1 MLGNVKAVIFDMD
14 GTIVDSMWVWDE
26 VDIKFLGKRGIPVHK
41 DLHEC
46 INGMSFSETAKY
58 FKKRFNLNDSIIDI
72 KNEWTLLA
80 DDYYKNRISLKKG
93 VDDLIKTF
101 FKNNFKLGIGSSSSK
116 HFIEIVLN
124 RFLLKEYFHSI
135 RVSCEVEKGKPY
147 PDVYL
152 KVAEDL
158 LVNPKDC
165 LVFEDSKAGVIAA
178 KSAGMK
184 VYAVAD
190 NYSRKDWDEI
200 REIADG
206 FFVSFNDVL
215 SYLPL

>member
-1 MLGNVKAVIFDMD
+1 MR
-14 GTIVDSMWVWDE
+14 W
-26 VDIKFLGKRGIPVHK
+26 KR
-41 DLHEC
+41 
-46 INGMSFSETAKY
+46 
-58 FKKRFNLNDSIIDI
+58 
-72 KNEWTLLA
+72 
-80 DDYYKNRISLKKG
+80 
-93 VDDLIKTF
+93 
-101 FKNNFKLGIGSSSSK
+101 
-116 HFIEIVLN
+116 
-124 RFLLKEYFHSI
+124 
-135 RVSCEVEKGKPY
+135 KPY